1 MNTQNVN
8 WTASLPFEL
17 QTNLIYKPQKKY
29 STYFIL
35 AFFFGPY
42 GVHNFYYG
50 YMTRGIIQASIT
62 ALADLII
69 NGVALVTFGFGSL
82 FSICFLVM
90 RIWALA
96 ECIIFREPANDQGLS
111 IIDIS
116 TNDANQ
122 SAYGA
127 QSSYRAGNN
136 MQ

>member
-1 MNTQNVN
+1 MNTQNLN
-8 WTASLPFEL
+8 RAASLPIEL

-50 YMTRGIIQASIT
+50 YMTRGIIQAIIT

-69 NGVALVTFGFGSL
+69 NGTTLVTFGAGSL
-82 FSICFLVM
+82 FKIFFLIM

-96 ECIIFREPANDQGLS
+96 ECVIFREPENNQGLS
-111 IIDIS
+111 IINIS
-116 TNDANQ
+116 ADDTNQ
-122 SAYGA
+122 SAYGT